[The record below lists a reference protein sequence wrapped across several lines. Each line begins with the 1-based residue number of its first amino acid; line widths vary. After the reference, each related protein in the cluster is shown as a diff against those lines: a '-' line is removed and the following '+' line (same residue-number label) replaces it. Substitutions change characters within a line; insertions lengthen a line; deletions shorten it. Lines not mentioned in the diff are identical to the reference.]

1 MPVALSSIRDLLKPG
16 LYAVEGKYPMIP
28 TQWSQVF
35 TQRKS
40 TLAVERKVQTAFLG
54 LASLKTEGGQT
65 NFDNNAG
72 ERWVYNA
79 AAFEVGLGYA
89 ITRKALN

>member
-40 TLAVERKVQTAFLG
+40 TLAVERKVQTM
-54 LASLKTEGGQT
+54 KTIDSKIENRIQEVKT
-65 NFDNNAG
+65 N
-72 ERWVYNA
+72 
-79 AAFEVGLGYA
+79 
-89 ITRKALN
+89 